1 MSSTLERLTA
11 ALADRYRV
19 EREIGAGGMAT
30 VYLAQDLKHDR
41 EVAIKVLHPDL
52 GAALGG
58 ERFLAEIKTTAKLQH
73 PHILPLLDS
82 GDADGLLFYVM
93 PLVEGETLRARL
105 ERERQLPIDA
115 AVRIATEVAGAL
127 DYAHRHGVIHR
138 DIKPENILLHDGRA
152 VVADFGIALAV
163 TAASGNRMTQTGLS
177 LGTPQYMSP
186 EQAMGEKVIDARSDI
201 YALGAVLYE
210 MLTGEPPFS
219 GATVQAIVAKVLT
232 EKPMHP
238 TAVRD
243 TIPRHV
249 ESTLLKSLAKL
260 PADRFAD
267 AAKFAEALANPAAT
281 VGFAEAAASAG
292 RAAGGESVNGTA
304 VKRWRLAAATG
315 WLVGAAALVA
325 VVWLA
330 RDRVRTAADT
340 APVVRAA
347 VPTGD
352 KVPASSTQGSGV
364 AVSPDGAKL
373 LFLATDSSPVPRL
386 VLHDLTTN
394 AQQVIPS
401 SEFGSSP
408 FFSPDG
414 REIGFMSGR
423 TVHLVSLGGGG
434 QRAFYTTAGP
444 INGAVWGRDSVIT
457 LASRGILRIPVAG
470 GRPDTLVAAPQ
481 DPNELYIS
489 PSLSPDG
496 STVFCVRTAPAVASG
511 SIVAVSL
518 ADRHVTV
525 LNVEGSRPVLVG
537 RTLTYATRDG
547 SLWAVDYDRSTLRT
561 VGAPRAIAQSISP
574 SAAGG
579 VRAAVSSQSG
589 TAAYVQG
596 DGAVDREIA
605 VLDRTGR
612 AKVVSTSN
620 RSYRFPRFSPDGL
633 RIAVGIA
640 GQSGLMIGDI
650 WLLSLGSGVLQRL
663 TSDTINLHP
672 NWEADG
678 RGLLFIRRRLRA
690 PNAVF
695 HVPVDGS
702 APPTFVAED
711 KRGNI
716 YEAVPTPDGK
726 QVVFREDVSG
736 GNRDVYMV
744 SRDSGA
750 NPMPLAVTRFDEKG
764 IALSPDGK
772 WLAYASDE
780 TGANEVYIRRLDA
793 SARQWPVSRTGGT
806 EPRWTKSGEIFF
818 RRGDSVFV
826 SRVTLGA
833 EPAASPPAALF
844 AARFDATGYEPMWD
858 ASPDGKQFVVTRSI
872 RQGEQKLMVLLNA
885 LSPRP

>member
-11 ALADRYRV
+11 ALSNRYRL

-82 GDADGLLFYVM
+82 GEADGLLFYVM
-93 PLVEGETLRARL
+93 PLVEGETLRSRL

-249 ESTLLKSLAKL
+249 EATLLKSLAKL

-281 VGFAEAAASAG
+281 AGFAEAAASAG
-292 RAAGGESVNGTA
+292 RATGGESVNGAA
-304 VKRWRLAAATG
+304 VKRWRIAAAAG
-315 WLVGAAALVA
+315 WLVGVAALVA
-325 VVWLA
+325 VAWLA
-330 RDRVRTAADT
+330 RDRARGATDT
-340 APVVRAA
+340 LPVVRGL

-352 KVPASSTQGSGV
+352 KVAAQGTGL
-364 AVSPDGAKL
+364 AVSPDGSKIL
-373 LFLATDSSPVPRL
+373 YLATDSSPVPRL
-386 VLHDLTTN
+386 VLHDLATN
-394 AQQVIPS
+394 TQQVIPS
-401 SEFGSSP
+401 SDFGSNP

-414 REIGFMSGR
+414 REIGFTSGGRIIRLMS
-423 TVHLVSLGGGG
+423 LAGGG
-434 QRAFYTTAGP
+434 QRDFYTAAGP
-444 INGAVWGRDSVIT
+444 RHGAVWGRDSVIT
-457 LASRGILRIPVAG
+457 LASRAILRLPLATS
-470 GRPDTLVAAPQ
+470 RPDTLVAVTG
-481 DPNELYIS
+481 DPDELYIS

-496 STVFCVRTAPAVASG
+496 STVFFVRSTPGVGSGPMLSVSVASK
-511 SIVAVSL
+511 
-518 ADRHVTV
+518 RVTP
-525 LNVEGSRPVLVG
+525 LNIEGARPVLVG
-537 RTLTYATRDG
+537 RTLTYGTRDG
-547 SLWAVDYDRSTLRT
+547 SLWAIDFDLARLRT
-561 VGAPRAIAQSISP
+561 LGAPRAIAQSVSP
-574 SAAGG
+574 EGAAGI
-579 VRAAVSSQSG
+579 RAAVSPQSG
-589 TAAYVQG
+589 TVAYLKG
-596 DGAVDREIA
+596 DGSSVEREIA
-605 VLDRTGR
+605 VLDRAGR

-620 RSYRFPRFSPDGL
+620 RPYRFPRFSPDGL
-633 RIAVGIA
+633 KIAVGVGSQTGA
-640 GQSGLMIGDI
+640 NVGDI
-650 WLLSLGSGVLQRL
+650 WLLNVANGVLQRL
-663 TSDTINLHP
+663 TSDTMNLHP

-678 RGLLFIRRRLRA
+678 RGLLFIKRRFRA
-690 PNAVF
+690 PQAVF
-695 HVPVDGS
+695 RVPADGS
-702 APPTFVAED
+702 APPAFVTEH
-711 KRGNI
+711 GNQI
-716 YEAVPTPDGK
+716 WEAVPTPDGK
-726 QVVFREDVSG
+726 QVVFREDVPG
-736 GNRDVYMV
+736 ANRDIYVV

-750 NPMPLAVTRFDEKG
+750 KAVPLAATRFDEKG

-780 TGANEVYIRRLDA
+780 TGTNEVYIRKLDA
-793 SARQWPVSRTGGT
+793 SARQWPVSRNGGT

-833 EPAASPPAALF
+833 EPAASPPAGLF
-844 AARFDATGYEPMWD
+844 AARFDATGFEPMWD

-872 RQGEQKLMVLLNA
+872 RQGEQKLMVLVNA
-885 LSPRP
+885 LCPRP